1 MDVVDAVVIG
11 GGIAGLSAARALLA
25 AKVGRVRLLEREEIP
40 CAHSSGRNA
49 AIFRHLSATPGDL
62 ALARESRARITEL
75 FGDEAA
81 WLRRTG
87 TWFVAEHEQAIG
99 ALVSL
104 ADRERVPVTTARDE
118 ALWSALPAL
127 RGGRARHGV
136 FCEDDGVIDIHA
148 VTQALSRSIAA
159 LGGIASFGVDV
170 ARVERDGDRAVGVR
184 LASGDRVAAGAVV
197 IAAGAWGR
205 ELGATIGAPLPLDPK
220 RRHLAQL
227 SATPAMARDA
237 PVVWRVD
244 DEVYFRPESGGVLA
258 SPCDEKSDAPG
269 LPLPDDAAMELLAQK
284 LARTAPAIAS
294 AEVRRAWACLRTFAP
309 DRASVVGP
317 DPRVPGLHWLGGLG
331 GHGMTGGVAAGEIV
345 AARLVGAAH
354 PIAADVDPARCV
366 ER

>member
-49 AIFRHLSATPGDL
+49 AIFRHLSTTPGDL
-62 ALARESRARITEL
+62 ALARASRARITEL
-75 FGDEAA
+75 LGDEEA

-87 TWFVAEHEQAIG
+87 TWFVAEEAASIEPL
-99 ALVSL
+99 ASL
-104 ADRERVPVTTARDE
+104 AEREGLPHATAEDE
-118 ALWSALPAL
+118 ALWAALPSL
-127 RGGRARHGV
+127 RGGRARRGV
-136 FCEDDGVIDIHA
+136 LCEDDGVIDIHA
-148 VTQALSRSIAA
+148 VTQALLRSIAA
-159 LGGIASFGVDV
+159 LGGRTSFGVDV
-170 ARVERDGDRAVGVR
+170 ARVEAERDRVTGVR

-205 ELGATIGAPLPLDPK
+205 GLGASIGAPLPLDPR

-227 SATPAMARDA
+227 STPAMDARA
-237 PVVWRVD
+237 PVVWCVD

-258 SPCDEKSDAPG
+258 SPCDEKSAEPG
-269 LPLPDDAAMELLAQK
+269 LPAPDDAAMELLARK
-284 LARTAPAIAS
+284 LARNAPALAD
-294 AEVRRAWACLRTFAP
+294 AQVRRAWACLRTFAP

-317 DPRVPGLHWLGGLG
+317 DPRVSGLHWLGGLG

-345 AARLVGAAH
+345 AARMAGLAH
-354 PIAADVDPARCV
+354 PIAKDVDPARCV
-366 ER
+366 EG